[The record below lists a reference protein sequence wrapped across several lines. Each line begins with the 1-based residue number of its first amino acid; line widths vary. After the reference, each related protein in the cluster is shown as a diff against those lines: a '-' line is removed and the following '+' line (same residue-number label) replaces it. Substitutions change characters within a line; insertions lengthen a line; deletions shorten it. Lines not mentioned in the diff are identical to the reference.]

1 MAGTGVKRLK
11 RGATQKP
18 SAFGLAA
25 HAAGMSASPG
35 KEAVEGSYRAQIV
48 SAPDWQFT
56 GSVDVDT
63 HFKATEAQAHRWDY
77 GIGIGQ
83 ANGKELVCWVEPHSA
98 SSSRHVGEML
108 AKLDW
113 LKRKLDTAPFKKL
126 KEMTYVPGR
135 TGHPFYW
142 LRTLSGECR
151 ITAHGREARL
161 LAKSGL
167 RMPAQHLTLP

>member
-1 MAGTGVKRLK
+1 LK
-11 RGATQKP
+11 KGATKKP

-25 HAAGMSASPG
+25 HATGLSALAG
-35 KEAVEGSYRAQIV
+35 KDAVEGSYRAQIV
-48 SAPDWQFT
+48 SAQGWHFT
-56 GSVDVDT
+56 GSADLDT
-63 HFKATEAQAHRWDY
+63 HFKTTEAQAHRWDY

-83 ANGKELVCWVEPHSA
+83 ANGQELVCWVEPHSA

-126 KEMTYVPGR
+126 REMTYVPGR